1 MNNIKYY
8 RGIFGLSQE
17 KHASMV
23 GMSRTNLT
31 YIEMGYM
38 NTVSKGVEK
47 IAEILGVS
55 IIKLLGE
62 ENMKYIPESVEDID
76 YMISLLEDMKKKV
89 EVTKWQLVK

>member
-8 RGIFGLSQE
+8 RGISGLSQE
-17 KHASMV
+17 KLASMA

-76 YMISLLEDMKKKV
+76 YMISLLENMKKKV
-89 EVTKWQLVK
+89 EVTK